1 MLVSSTADNHVPL
14 SDEEKIAIQQQLE
27 RLLLNPHFS
36 NSKRFPSFLR
46 YVVTQTIE
54 GKSELLKERVL
65 GFAVFNRKPDYDTT
79 LDPIVRVTA
88 VEIRKRI
95 AQYYQEPGH
104 EEELRISLPPGS
116 YVPRFDNP
124 KTPNSY
130 HAGTVFEPAFDS
142 ASVVSTSGIRGR
154 GRLWAEWV
162 ILITLGLLLLLAG
175 NAFAL
180 WWMHRPKPLTAQE
193 IFWSPLFSSSEMITL
208 CVADQSRIG
217 IYLRDAQDTSK
228 QNMLQ
233 ESVSAVVIDDLST
246 LTKIAGLLEA
256 RKRRYQLRGEESATL
271 TDLRQGPTILVGAF
285 DNTWTLRFTR
295 NLRFHFANDP
305 EMKHFWI
312 EDANS
317 PTYQRWGI
325 DRGQQ
330 EATNNYKDYAIV
342 ARFIDASTGKP
353 TVIAAGIARGGT
365 VAAGEFLT
373 EPSNLEAFA
382 AHAPKS
388 WMNGNMEVVLS
399 TEIIDGRSAPPHVEA
414 VTYW

>member
-1 MLVSSTADNHVPL
+1 
-14 SDEEKIAIQQQLE
+14 
-27 RLLLNPHFS
+27 
-36 NSKRFPSFLR
+36 
-46 YVVTQTIE
+46 
-54 GKSELLKERVL
+54 
-65 GFAVFNRKPDYDTT
+65 
-79 LDPIVRVTA
+79 
-88 VEIRKRI
+88 
-95 AQYYQEPGH
+95 
-104 EEELRISLPPGS
+104 
-116 YVPRFDNP
+116 
-124 KTPNSY
+124 
-130 HAGTVFEPAFDS
+130 VFEPPFNS
-142 ASVVSTSGIRGR
+142 ASVTSTSIARGR
-154 GRLWAEWV
+154 GRLWTEWV

-175 NAFAL
+175 NALAL
-180 WWMHRPKPLTAQE
+180 WWIHRPKPLTAQE
-193 IFWSPLFSSSEMITL
+193 LFWSPLFSSSEMITL

-217 IYLRDAQDTSK
+217 IYLRDALDTSK

-233 ESVSAVVIDDLST
+233 EPVSAVVIDDLST
-246 LTKIAGLLEA
+246 LTRIAGLLEA
-256 RKRRYQLRGEESATL
+256 RSRRYQLRGEESATL

-317 PTYQRWGI
+317 LTHQRWGI

-330 EATNNYKDYAIV
+330 EATNNYRDYAIV

-353 TVIAAGIARGGT
+353 TIIAAGIARGGT
-365 VAAGEFLT
+365 IAAGEFLT

-388 WMNGNMEVVLS
+388 WMNENMEIILS